1 MKNLNKLLR
10 PNLKKNR
17 PPSPLKGELS
27 FLNLSIPFRGRK
39 GPAWV
44 FVFFY
49 MLLIFVLSSFPAPE
63 AVHHVPIWYHIK
75 LVHLIEYGFLCFLF
89 LRTGMS
95 VFLAILFTT
104 LYGVTDEIH
113 QMFVPNRTA
122 QIIDVFTNFLG
133 ASIVC
138 LIYQTFVPSK
148 KKL

>member
-1 MKNLNKLLR
+1 M
-10 PNLKKNR
+10 
-17 PPSPLKGELS
+17 
-27 FLNLSIPFRGRK
+27 
-39 GPAWV
+39 
-44 FVFFY
+44 
-49 MLLIFVLSSFPAPE
+49 SSFPAPE

-133 ASIVC
+133 ASVVSFIF
-138 LIYQTFVPSK
+138 FVITSRPLLSPK
-148 KKL
+148 GDD